1 MVEYSLQVEERI
13 LHQELYYKESKVIT
27 YTIKYP
33 EFHSEEFALIVDK
46 LNLLYRTK
54 AKTIE
59 KTVVNNL
66 YQQAMVEYEYS
77 VANGFP
83 IRAFEVYV
91 DYSITYNKNC
101 TLSLYFD
108 QYEYT
113 GGAHGMTVRTSDT
126 WDLVI
131 SDMMKLR
138 DFFVCDDAYQEYII
152 TNINLQIAEQIAAGD
167 DIYFDDYFHLV
178 RENFKP
184 NNYYIVDEGIV
195 IYYGLYDIAP
205 YSSGIRTFLIP
216 YRKAIVKEP
225 SCTLI

>member
-1 MVEYSLQVEERI
+1 MIEYSLQVEERI
-13 LHQELYYKESKVIT
+13 LHQELYYKENKVMT

-33 EFHSEEFALIVDK
+33 EFYSEEFALIVDK
-46 LNLLYRTK
+46 LNVLYRTK
-54 AKTIE
+54 ANVYE

-83 IRAFEVYV
+83 IRAFEVYA
-91 DYSITYNKNC
+91 DYNISYNKNC
-101 TLSLYFD
+101 SLSLYFD

-126 WDLVI
+126 WDLI
-131 SDMMKLR
+131 RSNMMKLK
-138 DFFVCDDAYQEYII
+138 DFFICDDAYQEYII
-152 TNINLQIAEQIAAGD
+152 TNISLQIAEQIIAGD
-167 DIYFDDYFHLV
+167 DMYFDDYFHLV

-184 NNYYIVDEGIV
+184 NNFYLVDEGIV

-205 YSSGIRTFLIP
+205 YAAGMRTFLIP
-216 YRKAIVKEP
+216 FRKGIVLEP
-225 SCTLI
+225 SCNN